1 MLRVDKVGQI
11 RPARAVNA
19 ATVGRTCA
27 NTPSITAF
35 LSVVLY
41 LFQEN
46 LAVRVYT
53 RGLLIPLATP
63 DFSMP
68 YNVITLTSTVIAM
81 IFSSL
86 FNALLQKGQGAEA
99 EPGGN
104 ARPGEWA
111 GVTTAGAVPGA
122 ESKDGLQLW
131 FSVCNFKLCIPQD
144 V

>member
-1 MLRVDKVGQI
+1 
-11 RPARAVNA
+11 
-19 ATVGRTCA
+19 
-27 NTPSITAF
+27 
-35 LSVVLY
+35 
-41 LFQEN
+41 
-46 LAVRVYT
+46 VYT

-86 FNALLQKGQGAEA
+86 FNALLQKGQATEA
-99 EPGGN
+99 ESGGN

-111 GVTTAGAVPGA
+111 NVTIAGA
-122 ESKDGLQLW
+122 ERKDTLQLW
-131 FSVCNFKLCIPQD
+131 FPVCNLGFCIPQD